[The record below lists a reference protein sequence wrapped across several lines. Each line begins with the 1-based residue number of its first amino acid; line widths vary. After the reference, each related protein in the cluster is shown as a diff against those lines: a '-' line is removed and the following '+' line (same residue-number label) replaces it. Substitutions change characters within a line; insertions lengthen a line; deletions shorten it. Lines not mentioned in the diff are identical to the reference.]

1 MFCIP
6 FSVVGSIPLLL
17 ISNSKI
23 NMTSLMGFLMLAGI
37 VVNNGILLIDTTNA
51 NRKTMPVDEA
61 LIYAGRS
68 RLRPILMTTMTTILS
83 MLPLC
88 IPHGGSEDAMKGMAL
103 VIIGGLTASTILT
116 FFLLPT
122 LYSAIDKITGKKSVE

>member
-1 MFCIP
+1 MRVL
-6 FSVVGSIPLLL
+6 VVE
-17 ISNSKI
+17 
-23 NMTSLMGFLMLAGI
+23 
-37 VVNNGILLIDTTNA
+37 
-51 NRKTMPVDEA
+51 DEKEIA
-61 LIYAGRS
+61 DGL
-68 RLRPILMTTMTTILS
+68 LS

-122 LYSAIDKITGKKSVE
+122 FYMTINKKDAEPVKVTCQPNSEPDGFIDLDETEEPEELPEPEEADDPDKYDESVDADERKDINNPVEPEE